1 MQGTLNARL
10 PSLHH
15 SSQDSGHVVYQ
26 GATCCDLSWHW
37 VLLSA
42 APARWPLDY
51 ASDAAFAGVLPCMSV
66 PSFSQP
72 QPYPLVLMQQATPAQ
87 GGGWMV
93 HLFLDAA
100 EAPAMQDAV
109 AAQGGL

>member
-1 MQGTLNARL
+1 MRQRLARMQLPVACRDTL
-10 PSLHH
+10 
-15 SSQDSGHVVYQ
+15 
-26 GATCCDLSWHW
+26 GAAVRCCT
-37 VLLSA
+37 
-42 APARWPLDY
+42 RWPLDY
-51 ASDAAFAGVLPCMSV
+51 AEDAAFAGVLPCMSF